1 MFYAVKKLKIFTYI
15 LFISDKTMN
24 SVIKQCTINKFD
36 LPSELCD
43 IIKSYCFY
51 DIKTWETIQFIRYK
65 KELINDIFKNNVV
78 SLANPYDVFE
88 NLDDGHWA
96 VWVDT
101 DEDGVKCQFQGVNCL
116 GCGNYDEVYAP
127 DYISRKIICDC
138 EYDYYNDDPDH
149 YDDDDYDSDDDASYG
164 D

>member
-1 MFYAVKKLKIFTYI
+1 
-15 LFISDKTMN
+15 MN
-24 SVIKQCTINKFD
+24 SVIKQCIINRLD
-36 LPSELCD
+36 LPSELFD
-43 IIKSYCFY
+43 VIKSYCFY

-78 SLANPYDVFE
+78 SNANPYDVFE

-116 GCGNYDEVYAP
+116 VCGNYDGPHAP
-127 DYISRKIICDC
+127 VYISEKIICNC
-138 EYDYYNDDPDH
+138 EYE
-149 YDDDDYDSDDDASYG
+149 YDSDDDASF
-164 D
+164 DD

>member
-1 MFYAVKKLKIFTYI
+1 
-15 LFISDKTMN
+15 MN

-65 KELINDIFKNNVV
+65 KEVINNIFKNNVV
-78 SLANPYDVFE
+78 SRENPSDFYDDDDERHWVF
-88 NLDDGHWA
+88 
-96 VWVDT
+96 WVDT
-101 DEDGVKCQFQGVNCL
+101 DEDRVKCQFQGMNCL
-116 GCGNYDEVYAP
+116 GCGNYNGAYAP

-138 EYDYYNDDPDH
+138 EYDY
-149 YDDDDYDSDDDASYG
+149 DSDDDASY
-164 D
+164 DD